1 MSADQS
7 IHIENVTKLYN
18 KTKALDQVGFSI
30 RSGELCGLIGAD
42 GAGKTTLFEIL
53 ATLLSP
59 DEGDASVA
67 GMDIRNNKKEIR
79 SLIGYMP
86 GKFSLYQ
93 DLSVKENLNFYATI
107 FGTTIAD
114 GYELI
119 APIWDQIKP
128 FSDRPAGKLSGGM
141 KQKLALCCSLV
152 HKPLVL
158 LLDEPTTGV
167 DPVSRREFWDM
178 LKSLNEKGITILV
191 STPYMDEAI
200 RCDRIAFLHEG
211 LLLDI
216 KTPQCFIDSYKGYI
230 YEIQSD
236 VPYRI
241 LRQLGALNQTK
252 SAYLFGRN
260 VHWTIDEKET
270 SQAEWLLRKE
280 GIEFS
285 VTSQIKPTIED
296 ALMQLMKGDTE

>member
-1 MSADQS
+1 MSTDQS
-7 IHIENVTKLYN
+7 INIENITKHYN
-18 KTKALDQVGFSI
+18 KTKALEQVGFSI

-59 DEGDASVA
+59 DEGNASVA

-93 DLSVKENLNFYATI
+93 DLSVEENLNFYATI
-107 FGTTIAD
+107 FGTTID
-114 GYELI
+114 QGYSLI
-119 APIWDQIKP
+119 APIWDQLKP
-128 FSDRPAGKLSGGM
+128 FSNRPAGKLSGGM
-141 KQKLALCCSLV
+141 KQKLALCCALV
-152 HKPLVL
+152 HQPEIL

-167 DPVSRREFWDM
+167 DPVSRREFWEM
-178 LKSLNEKGITILV
+178 LSHLKEKGITILV
-191 STPYMDEAI
+191 STPYMDEAVK
-200 RCDRIAFLHEG
+200 CERIAFLHEG
-211 LLLDI
+211 RLLEV
-216 KTPQCFIDSYKGYI
+216 KTPDEFVDSYRGFI
-230 YEIQSD
+230 YQIQSD

-241 LRQLGALNQTK
+241 LRQLGALSQTK

-270 SQAEWLLRKE
+270 NQAEWLLRKE

-285 VTSQIKPTIED
+285 VISQIKPTIED

>member
-107 FGTTIAD
+107 FGTTIAE

>member
-53 ATLLSP
+53 ATLLPP

-107 FGTTIAD
+107 FGTTIAE

>member
-59 DEGDASVA
+59 DEGDATVA

-285 VTSQIKPTIED
+285 VTVQIKPTIED

>member
-1 MSADQS
+1 MNTDQS
-7 IHIENVTKLYN
+7 ININNISKHYN
-18 KTKALDQVGFSI
+18 KTKALEQIEFSI
-30 RSGELCGLIGAD
+30 QSGELCGLIGAD
-42 GAGKTTLFEIL
+42 GSGKTTLFEIL

-67 GMDIRNNKKEIR
+67 GLDIREDKKGIR
-79 SLIGYMP
+79 GLIGYMP
-86 GKFSLYQ
+86 GRFSLYQ
-93 DLSVKENLNFYATI
+93 DLSVEENLNFYATI
-107 FGTTIAD
+107 FGTSID
-114 GYELI
+114 ESYELI
-119 APIWDQIKP
+119 APIWNQIKP

-178 LKSLNEKGITILV
+178 LKSLNERGITILV

-200 RCDRIAFLHEG
+200 RCDRIAFLHDG
-211 LLLDI
+211 RLLDV
-216 KTPQCFIDSYKGYI
+216 KSPQGFIDSYKGYL
-230 YEIQSD
+230 YQIQSD

-241 LRQLGALNQTK
+241 LRELGAVKATN

-270 SQAEWLLRKE
+270 NQAEWVLRKE

-285 VTSQIKPTIED
+285 SVSQITPTIED
-296 ALMQLMKGDTE
+296 ALMQLMRGVM

>member
-1 MSADQS
+1 MSTDQS
-7 IHIENVTKLYN
+7 INIENITKRYN
-18 KTKALDQVGFSI
+18 KTKALEQVGFSI

-59 DEGDASVA
+59 DEGNASVA

-93 DLSVKENLNFYATI
+93 DLSVEENLNFYATI
-107 FGTTIAD
+107 FGTTID
-114 GYELI
+114 QGYSLI
-119 APIWDQIKP
+119 APIWDQLKP
-128 FSDRPAGKLSGGM
+128 FSNRPAGKLSGGM
-141 KQKLALCCSLV
+141 KQKLALCCALV
-152 HKPLVL
+152 HQPEVL

-167 DPVSRREFWDM
+167 DPVSRREFWEM
-178 LKSLNEKGITILV
+178 LSHLKEKGITILV
-191 STPYMDEAI
+191 STPYMDEAVK
-200 RCDRIAFLHEG
+200 CERIAFLHEG
-211 LLLDI
+211 RLLEV
-216 KTPQCFIDSYKGYI
+216 KTPDEFVDSYRGFI
-230 YEIQSD
+230 YQIQSD

-241 LRQLGALNQTK
+241 LRQLGALSQTK

-270 SQAEWLLRKE
+270 NQAEWLLRKE

-285 VTSQIKPTIED
+285 VISQIKPTIED